1 MIDTSTLAD
10 GIPRLLTVKFD
21 PVMRDLTEKAVL
33 FYMRD
38 RTITP
43 KQFSTQ
49 EFKIRWLHP
58 YLCQQDKRWHNIPLN
73 EMKTTKPRTLIH
85 SMNTHINRWR
95 TNLVAVEK
103 ALNELPESC
112 DQSAEHD
119 HTEKLNDTISDHG
132 S

>member
-1 MIDTSTLAD
+1 MIDTSTVAD

-58 YLCQQDKRWHNIPLN
+58 YLCQQDKRWHNIPMN

-103 ALNELPESC
+103 ALNELPVSC